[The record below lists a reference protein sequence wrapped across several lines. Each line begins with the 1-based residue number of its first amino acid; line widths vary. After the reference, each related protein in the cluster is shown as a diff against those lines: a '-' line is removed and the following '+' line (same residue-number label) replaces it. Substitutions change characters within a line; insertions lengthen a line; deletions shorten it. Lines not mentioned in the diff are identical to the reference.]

1 MNRWPATPPPTSSPA
16 NATRSWSAA
25 AASCAAAQV
34 AGLAYGA
41 KPDHQSTYA
50 QLVIRRDGAQA
61 RVWIGLNSTIWDSN
75 GDAKSRVVTDAAAY
89 QDLFA
94 RLDQALKTPAR
105 QARSPGKPQ
114 LPTAAVCIAGYIRAP
129 PAPCQT
135 SSTRPAHAPASCLVL
150 YGSYR

>member
-25 AASCAAAQV
+25 AAALRGLLKSQ
-34 AGLAYGA
+34 GLAYGA

-105 QARSPGKPQ
+105 
-114 LPTAAVCIAGYIRAP
+114 
-129 PAPCQT
+129 
-135 SSTRPAHAPASCLVL
+135 
-150 YGSYR
+150 

>member
-1 MNRWPATPPPTSSPA
+1 MRAYPRPTPRNCATP
-16 NATRSWSAA
+16 AA
-25 AASCAAAQV
+25 ALKAAGYEQV
-34 AGLAYGA
+34 AGDAATDIVTGERHQKLVGRSRELRGLLKSQGLAYGA

-105 QARSPGKPQ
+105 
-114 LPTAAVCIAGYIRAP
+114 
-129 PAPCQT
+129 
-135 SSTRPAHAPASCLVL
+135 
-150 YGSYR
+150 

>member
-1 MNRWPATPPPTSSPA
+1 MK
-16 NATRSWSAA
+16 AA
-25 AASCAAAQV
+25 GYEQV
-34 AGLAYGA
+34 AGDAATDIVTGERHQKLVGRSREAARPAQSQGLAYGA

-94 RLDQALKTPAR
+94 RL
-105 QARSPGKPQ
+105 
-114 LPTAAVCIAGYIRAP
+114 
-129 PAPCQT
+129 
-135 SSTRPAHAPASCLVL
+135 TR
-150 YGSYR
+150 R